1 LYVSILS
8 SEPLLKQR
16 KISHDKVANIDQIV
30 QEYFTKTKTNQQIS
44 TEKRS
49 RISLGMSSSN
59 LPSAGIR
66 YSNFP
71 YYLKFVGRKTELTQL
86 IETIQSAYGSYRSQ
100 FKAIEANVEK
110 KEELILVPSPELSK
124 FIPVSHSSG
133 SPGIGKYILLPT
145 ITLRLIFYIS
155 HE

>member
-8 SEPLLKQR
+8 SEPPLKQR
-16 KISHDKVANIDQIV
+16 KISYDKVANIDQIV

-49 RISLGMSSSN
+49 RTSLGMSSSN
-59 LPSAGIR
+59 LPAAGIQDT
-66 YSNFP
+66 NFP
-71 YYLKFVGRKTELTQL
+71 YYLKFVGRKVESTKL
-86 IETIQSAYGSYRSQ
+86 IETIQKAYRSFRSQ
-100 FKAIEANVEK
+100 FIAVEANVEK
-110 KEELILVPSPELSK
+110 KEELRFVPSPELSK

-133 SPGIGKYILLPT
+133 SPGIGKYILTLT

-155 HE
+155 RE